1 MYLVCKL
8 YLKYLIEKKGKKEK
22 KYNTIGKLR
31 EYFAMPLISSKLQNS
46 PSPPPA
52 HETKMHQCLP
62 YYLRYTCI
70 VEAYKYD
77 KNQDFEKVEDKHT
90 AQRS

>member
-46 PSPPPA
+46 PSPPP
-52 HETKMHQCLP
+52 C
-62 YYLRYTCI
+62 
-70 VEAYKYD
+70 
-77 KNQDFEKVEDKHT
+77 
-90 AQRS
+90 S

>member
-46 PSPPPA
+46 PPPPPLLM
-52 HETKMHQCLP
+52 KLK
-62 YYLRYTCI
+62 CI
-70 VEAYKYD
+70 NVYHIISGTHA
-77 KNQDFEKVEDKHT
+77 
-90 AQRS
+90 

>member
-31 EYFAMPLISSKLQNS
+31 EYFAMPLISSKLQNP
-46 PSPPPA
+46 PSPPP
-52 HETKMHQCLP
+52 C
-62 YYLRYTCI
+62 
-70 VEAYKYD
+70 
-77 KNQDFEKVEDKHT
+77 
-90 AQRS
+90 S